1 MAYYGNLEK
10 NTDYNDY
17 EISNLGN
24 VKSLVKKIKMKNG
37 FRITKEKILKPK
49 KTKQGYLSIQLKNKG
64 KHFLIHR
71 IVALHFIDNNENK
84 PQVNHKNGIKYD
96 NRSENLEW
104 CTQSE
109 NQMHAYNNKLQNPSL
124 HKRAC
129 GENQGLSKLKEKDVV
144 FILKNYKKGMGVELA
159 NFFNVSQTTILN
171 IINKK
176 IWSHVRV

>member
-1 MAYYGNLEK
+1 MEIWK
-10 NTDYNDY
+10 KITDYNDY